1 MPSGMDRAHDIVLF
15 GATGYVGR
23 LAAERLAG
31 KSGLRWAVAGR
42 NRTALQHLA
51 DELHARHGPRPGIV
65 VADWGDAGSL
75 RALAASGKV
84 VATTVGPYARG
95 GMAVVEACVR
105 ERAHY
110 LDLTGE
116 PSFVRES
123 RSRYDAAA
131 REAAVKVMHCVGFDS
146 VPADLGALYTV
157 TQLPAGVPRAVTN
170 WVRARG
176 HVSGGTWASIVS
188 MLGPGGIRARGPKRS
203 RAGSLLRRAPP
214 EVGGW
219 GISLPTIDAEIVA
232 ESARLDPERYGDLRF
247 EQRYVL
253 PRPAA
258 TVRLAA
264 ALGGA
269 WVAARTDAGRRWLLG
284 RIPSHTGPSPAQ
296 RARSRFAL
304 TFVGEA
310 GSTRVVTRVSGGDPG
325 YGETS
330 AMFVTAAILLATRE
344 HDLPQRAGVLT
355 PAAALGDPYVAA
367 LREAGIRFETLKHGS
382 MP

>member
-1 MPSGMDRAHDIVLF
+1 MDRAHDIVLF
-15 GATGYVGR
+15 GATGFVGR
-23 LAAERLAG
+23 LAAERFATTG
-31 KSGLRWAVAGR
+31 ARWAVAGR
-42 NRTALQHLA
+42 NRAALEGLA
-51 DELHARHGPRPGIV
+51 DELRGRHGTRPGIV
-65 VADWGDAGSL
+65 VADWGDADSL
-75 RALAASGKV
+75 RVLAASGNV

-95 GMAVVEACVR
+95 VLAVVDACVH

-123 RSRYDAAA
+123 RRRYDGAA
-131 REAAVKVMHCVGFDS
+131 RDAGVKIVHCVGFDS

-157 TQLPAGVPRAVTN
+157 TQLPAGVPRVVTC

-188 MLGPGGIRARGPKRS
+188 MFGPGGIRARGAKRS
-203 RAGSLLRRAPP
+203 RGAGLLRRAPP

-219 GISLPTIDAEIVA
+219 GISLPTIDAEVVA
-232 ESARLDPERYGDLRF
+232 ESARLDPGRYGELRF

-264 ALGGA
+264 AMAGA
-269 WVAARTDAGRRWLLG
+269 WLVARTAAGRRWLLT
-284 RIPSHTGPSPAQ
+284 RIPSHTGPSAEQ

-304 TFVGEA
+304 TFAGEA

-330 AMFVTAAILLATRE
+330 VMLVAAAILLATRE

-355 PAAALGDPYVAA
+355 PAAALGDPYIAA
-367 LREAGIRFETLKHGS
+367 LQDAGIRFETLIRAS
-382 MP
+382 